1 MLVQHSISRPES
13 KAKFA
18 RTAQLPIHF
27 DPGICM
33 HFDEH
38 VGNLSNVGSPP
49 TPEKIYDDNGFIG
62 QAFMGS

>member
-1 MLVQHSISRPES
+1 
-13 KAKFA
+13 
-18 RTAQLPIHF
+18 
-27 DPGICM
+27 M